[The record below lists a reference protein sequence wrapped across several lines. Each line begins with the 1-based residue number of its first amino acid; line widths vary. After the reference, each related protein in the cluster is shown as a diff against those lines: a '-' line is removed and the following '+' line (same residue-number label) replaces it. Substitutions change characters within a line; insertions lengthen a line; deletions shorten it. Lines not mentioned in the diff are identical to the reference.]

1 MKTVATFMSAE
12 EAHLLRIR
20 LEDEGISATVPDET
34 TTGVAPHYINAIGG
48 VRVQVSAGDFPAARA
63 IASRDLPNAGPREDI
78 VCPACGASD
87 IAQPLDRKP
96 SYILSFLILVLT
108 MLPVPVVKLR
118 YRCNGCGHL
127 WKRKR

>member
-1 MKTVATFMSAE
+1 MNAE
-12 EAHLLRIR
+12 DAHLLRIR
-20 LEDEGISATVPDET
+20 LENEGIPATVPDET
-34 TTGVAPHYINAIGG
+34 TIGVAPLYINAIGG
-48 VRVQVSAGDFPAARA
+48 VRVQVPDSDFPAARA
-63 IASRDLPNAGPREDI
+63 IAGRELPDAGLREDI
-78 VCPACGASD
+78 VCPACGGSD

-108 MLPVPVVKLR
+108 MLPVPIVKRR